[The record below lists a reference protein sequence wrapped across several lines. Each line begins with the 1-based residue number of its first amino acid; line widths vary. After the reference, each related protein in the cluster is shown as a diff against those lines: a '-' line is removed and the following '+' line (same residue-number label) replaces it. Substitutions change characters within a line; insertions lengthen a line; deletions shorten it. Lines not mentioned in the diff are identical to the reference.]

1 MSILDIIKV
10 LGAFAAMTGT
20 CYTIA
25 NSKRVLLKR
34 LDRTE
39 RKIQETNNTIIR
51 IYGMRR
57 GVLHT
62 KTHLDRRIERLE
74 KEREGLLRLLN

>member
-34 LDRTE
+34 LDQTE
-39 RKIQETNNTIIR
+39 KKIQETDNKILR
-51 IYGMRR
+51 KYGMRR
-57 GVLHT
+57 SSLDQNT
-62 KTHLDRRIERLE
+62 LLDRRKRRLENKRERLH
-74 KEREGLLRLLN
+74 RLL

>member
-1 MSILDIIKV
+1 MNTLDIIKV

-34 LDRTE
+34 IDSTE
-39 RKIQETNNTIIR
+39 KKIQETNNKILR
-51 IYGMRR
+51 IYGLRR
-57 GVLHT
+57 DVLDRNT
-62 KTHLDRRIERLE
+62 YLDRRKKRLE
-74 KEREGLLRLLN
+74 KKKEYLLRLLY